1 MQPLST
7 TTQNKNP
14 ILIGNYRAVFR
25 TRRKE
30 RKIYRIFAALNIEK
44 KRKEK
49 NKNKL
54 KIDYYS

>member
-1 MQPLST
+1 MIKAQPLST
-7 TTQNKNP
+7 QLPKNENP

-44 KRKEK
+44 KKK
-49 NKNKL
+49 KIKNKL
-54 KIDYYS
+54 